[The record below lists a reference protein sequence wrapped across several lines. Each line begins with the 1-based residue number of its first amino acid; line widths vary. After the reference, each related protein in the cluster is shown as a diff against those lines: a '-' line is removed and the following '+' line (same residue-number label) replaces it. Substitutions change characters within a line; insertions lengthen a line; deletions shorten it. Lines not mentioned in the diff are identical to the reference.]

1 VASGWKLLG
10 CCFFRGG
17 LGGSGLGSFCLYSF
31 SHNLHLDLRSD
42 FAMQLD
48 GYVEVAHALE
58 RLRQLDLAAID
69 LEAVRREPGGNVGRG
84 DGSRRGDRLRPTC
97 G

>member
-1 VASGWKLLG
+1 METTRLL
-10 CCFFRGG
+10 FLPRRARRER
-17 LGGSGLGSFCLYSF
+17 LGSFCLYSF

-69 LEAVRREPGGNVGRG
+69 LEAVRREPGGNVGR
-84 DGSRRGDRLRPTC
+84 R
-97 G
+97 